1 MILNLVDCDQPTNEE
16 LWLIGE
22 IWRLGRGTN
31 LMIPR
36 GGVAPS
42 GNSIQIQV
50 KSNSGKVRVKNG
62 REVEELTLEE
72 FVVKLEN
79 NDFNENV
86 MSDTPDPQDLDHTDE
101 INVSTTNDPITPVH
115 YILSNPNAKSS
126 DRSNPIMREKALK
139 ALKQLTTTIPKSVE
153 ILIHELPRDIIGKLL
168 YEPGA
173 LVQSR
178 KMGEEQRDQVQRMS
192 QFLLGGGN
200 KKSGNA
206 TVSHKLMVL
215 FNHKDNQIDLYYI
228 NK

>member
-1 MILNLVDCDQPTNEE
+1 MILNLVNCDQPTNEE

-22 IWRLGRGTN
+22 IWRLGRGAN

-36 GGVAPS
+36 GGVAPT

-50 KSNSGKVRVKNG
+50 KSNSGKVRVKTG
-62 REVEELTLEE
+62 RDVAELTLEE
-72 FVVKLEN
+72 FVIKLEN
-79 NDFNENV
+79 NEFNENV
-86 MSDTPDPQDLDHTDE
+86 ISDSPDTQDLDHPDDT
-101 INVSTTNDPITPVH
+101 SLLATNDPITPVH
-115 YILSNPNAKSS
+115 YILSNPNAKS

-168 YEPGA
+168 YEPGSM
-173 LVQSR
+173 VQSK

-200 KKSGNA
+200 KKSGNVA
-206 TVSHKLMVL
+206 ASSKLMVL